1 MLWPSPNNST
11 IRDGGCRRQ
20 RQPSPRTSRALLTF
34 TPTTTNPAPI
44 PTPGRWE
51 VGDLCPKALA
61 SSVAVLPRVNP
72 RLGQTDCR
80 RGDRRP
86 RRFTDRSPSRRF
98 SGGHLGRSHSPLPT
112 PPRLA
117 GRGRGRQPVFPLL
130 VSLGRLS
137 YCRAQCSLPTR
148 GTGSKGGQGVEGE
161 GGEMTRNI
169 QYRISNTEYPNPSIH
184 HHFNIPCSIFN
195 IRYSTGD
202 GLVLWMSSWTSSG

>member
-1 MLWPSPNNST
+1 MKTNPRMWPPHVMNPLDPCFSVIAGRSLMAPTRLSCSWVGPEMKSSRSPPHRWDVAQPNNST

-80 RGDRRP
+80 RGDRRRHVGLP
-86 RRFTDRSPSRRF
+86 TDRRAAA
-98 SGGHLGRSHSPLPT
+98 
-112 PPRLA
+112 LA
-117 GRGRGRQPVFPLL
+117 V
-130 VSLGRLS
+130 V
-137 YCRAQCSLPTR
+137 
-148 GTGSKGGQGVEGE
+148 
-161 GGEMTRNI
+161 I
-169 QYRISNTEYPNPSIH
+169 
-184 HHFNIPCSIFN
+184 
-195 IRYSTGD
+195 
-202 GLVLWMSSWTSSG
+202 